1 MDGIVIEQL
10 KVQQNILLGTSFG
23 ELYEYI
29 LISPNV
35 ALGSGGKAKSSSPFD
50 TKAGEMLMDD
60 VDNEPMD
67 TPILLS
73 RLNSTANST
82 HKDTVGGILFQRV
95 MGGIGA
101 APSSAAGGSPVG
113 GGSMV
118 VLVSTCGLHRHTM
131 LHSFCSEPSPTSSAL
146 RSAFSR
152 GSKQT
157 VTEVPGSID
166 IAEVCSCSDGSFAVR
181 TETGIYYGSI
191 ERAIII
197 SSLANAGMLA
207 YDSLLTAAGQHQSSG
222 GGALATTPL
231 CIGLTP
237 HHFVTLSSVSEVRFI
252 NRVAQKVI
260 QKEQV
265 DWASVSQISSLDNAY
280 GSIGGLTAVAELVTD
295 IRRPDQI
302 WLRKGRA
309 LVHISSSNEERD
321 VWKYTLS
328 QCIEMNVPS
337 EAHSGSASLTSE
349 EKHVGSQFEH
359 AKSLC
364 SNSAQL
370 AVVNAVRS
378 EYYLSKGRVELAPH
392 HIARCPPEVM
402 PFDETAAR
410 LVLPM
415 IGGISSNVFP
425 KNNSSIAN
433 DALQNS
439 NMALITFL
447 SDKMKVAKAKN
458 DLVTCTILGT
468 WMTELHLQERELREK
483 NNINSGSPRS
493 QQSGNHALLHQFLSS
508 YVGIMDP
515 KTIIEILSSHNIS
528 AGESAGYSA
537 AAGDIEAAVNAAMS
551 TDDENGA
558 LDALCVLNDSPIEK
572 AADYYYKY
580 ALALLCRAPTATS
593 KSFVV
598 RYLEGLNENKLLSA
612 FMHYEQRRKANAL
625 APFLLFADDPSASIR
640 YLEGVIKLGSKSR
653 SVFNYITSLYA
664 KMEDEGPLFRFISE
678 HVPAA
683 SSSVTSVSTSHVGDL
698 TLQQTDEEEN
708 SPLDKGY
715 ALRTIMRTGRHFRSA
730 VKLYMGFGMRQ
741 QAVELALKVD
751 PSLARELARQSDD
764 RDETKRLWLL
774 IAWNAA
780 ANLSSENGKD
790 IVAQVVMVLKDCGP
804 DVLSIEDVL
813 PFLPDFAQ
821 IDQFKEE
828 ICDALQSYSYK
839 IDHYLKE
846 MTECVSSCD
855 TLQEELHSLKTTGTT
870 RTSAY
875 ARCALT
881 NKHILGQSGSFY
893 AFPSGYVVLEVA
905 LRREIITYLNEKQ
918 RGRVEFIQEELARL
932 RSISRYSS
940 IRATPYQVMSH
951 DDEMRELQIELDGLI
966 AAECP

>member
-1 MDGIVIEQL
+1 MLIL
-10 KVQQNILLGTSFG
+10 K
-23 ELYEYI
+23 YI

-35 ALGSGGKAKSSSPFD
+35 ALGNGGKAKSSSPFD

-95 MGGIGA
+95 VGGIGA

-191 ERAIII
+191 DRAIII

-222 GGALATTPL
+222 GSALATTPL

-337 EAHSGSASLTSE
+337 EAHSGSTSLTSE

-364 SNSAQL
+364 SNS
-370 AVVNAVRS
+370 V
-378 EYYLSKGRVELAPH
+378 
-392 HIARCPPEVM
+392 
-402 PFDETAAR
+402 
-410 LVLPM
+410 
-415 IGGISSNVFP
+415 
-425 KNNSSIAN
+425 
-433 DALQNS
+433 
-439 NMALITFL
+439 
-447 SDKMKVAKAKN
+447 
-458 DLVTCTILGT
+458 
-468 WMTELHLQERELREK
+468 
-483 NNINSGSPRS
+483 
-493 QQSGNHALLHQFLSS
+493 
-508 YVGIMDP
+508 
-515 KTIIEILSSHNIS
+515 
-528 AGESAGYSA
+528 
-537 AAGDIEAAVNAAMS
+537 
-551 TDDENGA
+551 
-558 LDALCVLNDSPIEK
+558 
-572 AADYYYKY
+572 
-580 ALALLCRAPTATS
+580 
-593 KSFVV
+593 
-598 RYLEGLNENKLLSA
+598 
-612 FMHYEQRRKANAL
+612 
-625 APFLLFADDPSASIR
+625 
-640 YLEGVIKLGSKSR
+640 
-653 SVFNYITSLYA
+653 
-664 KMEDEGPLFRFISE
+664 
-678 HVPAA
+678 
-683 SSSVTSVSTSHVGDL
+683 
-698 TLQQTDEEEN
+698 
-708 SPLDKGY
+708 
-715 ALRTIMRTGRHFRSA
+715 
-730 VKLYMGFGMRQ
+730 
-741 QAVELALKVD
+741 
-751 PSLARELARQSDD
+751 
-764 RDETKRLWLL
+764 
-774 IAWNAA
+774 
-780 ANLSSENGKD
+780 
-790 IVAQVVMVLKDCGP
+790 
-804 DVLSIEDVL
+804 
-813 PFLPDFAQ
+813 
-821 IDQFKEE
+821 
-828 ICDALQSYSYK
+828 
-839 IDHYLKE
+839 
-846 MTECVSSCD
+846 
-855 TLQEELHSLKTTGTT
+855 
-870 RTSAY
+870 
-875 ARCALT
+875 
-881 NKHILGQSGSFY
+881 
-893 AFPSGYVVLEVA
+893 
-905 LRREIITYLNEKQ
+905 RRE
-918 RGRVEFIQEELARL
+918 
-932 RSISRYSS
+932 
-940 IRATPYQVMSH
+940 
-951 DDEMRELQIELDGLI
+951 
-966 AAECP
+966 